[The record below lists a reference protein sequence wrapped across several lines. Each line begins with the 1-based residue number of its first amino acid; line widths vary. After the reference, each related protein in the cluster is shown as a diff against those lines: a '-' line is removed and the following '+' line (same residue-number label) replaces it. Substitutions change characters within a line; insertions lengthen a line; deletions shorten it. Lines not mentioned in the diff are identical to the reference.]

1 MSRRCYGPRQDS
13 TCGVWYCPL
22 DPTKEPLEDQSWDE
36 CCEDCQAL
44 RDWHDEL
51 VADCARDVA

>member
-1 MSRRCYGPRQDS
+1 MTRPCTGPVRDR

-22 DPTKEPLEDQSWDE
+22 DPAKEPLEDQSWDE
-36 CCEDCQAL
+36 CCEDCMAL

-51 VADCARDVA
+51 AADCARES